1 MIIKKIGIIALAL
14 LMIVSVA
21 GCASQNNS
29 DDSGSARQIEESKQI
44 DETDDKKMISISSED
59 AYIIYELNDST
70 AARQLYDQLPL
81 LVEVDDFS
89 TNEKIFY
96 PMEELDPE
104 DAPLAAGGIGVL
116 AYYAPWGDVV
126 LFYDSFS
133 GNDSLFQLGTIVEG
147 EGDIYRLSGTI
158 ELKVYE

>member
-1 MIIKKIGIIALAL
+1 MIIKKIGMMVLAL
-14 LMIVSVA
+14 LMVVSVA

-29 DDSGSARQIEESKQI
+29 DDSGSARQIEESTQI
-44 DETDDKKMISISSED
+44 DKTDDKKMISISSED

-70 AARQLYDQLPL
+70 AAKQLYDQLPL

-104 DAPLAAGGIGVL
+104 DAPLAVGGMGVL

-126 LFYDSFS
+126 MFYDSFS
-133 GNDSLFQLGTIVEG
+133 ENDSLFQLGTVIEG
-147 EGDIYRLSGTI
+147 QEDISHLSGTV

>member
-1 MIIKKIGIIALAL
+1 MIIKKIGMMVLAL
-14 LMIVSVA
+14 LMVVSVA
-21 GCASQNNS
+21 GCASQNNG

-59 AYIIYELNDST
+59 VQIIYELNDST
-70 AARQLYDQLPL
+70 AAKQLYDQLPL

-96 PMEELDPE
+96 PTEELDPE
-104 DAPLAAGGIGVL
+104 DAPLAVGGMGVL

-126 LFYDSFS
+126 MFYDDYSEN
-133 GNDSLFQLGTIVEG
+133 GSLFELGQIVSGG
-147 EGDIYRLSGTI
+147 ELVSEMSGTI
-158 ELKVYE
+158 AIDIAE